1 VAKATLSPSLISRRT
16 TYIHTVTVLDQL
28 RSAIGD
34 RYDLEREL
42 GGGGMSQVFVA
53 IERALERRVVIKV
66 LPPEL
71 GQSVNAD
78 RFRREIATL
87 ATLQHPQIVPI
98 HAAGT
103 AGDLLYYVMPFVTGE
118 SLRAK
123 LERDGRM
130 AAPDVVRLVA
140 PLARA
145 LAYAH
150 REGIVHRDIKPENV
164 LLAQGEPV
172 LADFGIA
179 KVLRD
184 GASHGS
190 LTSAGMS
197 IGTVTYMAPEQ
208 VLAEPDID
216 GRADVY
222 SLAALSWELL
232 AGRPPFDG
240 TNQQVMSAHV
250 VKPAPAVIEFVPEC
264 PEALSAV
271 LSRALAKDAGDRYT
285 ADEFAVALEEALRAT
300 TGAHRTDAVRAEAS
314 AAPRAT
320 GRSMR
325 GALIGA
331 VVAVVAGSF
340 VWFTRTT
347 TAPLPAAATPA
358 TPATASARAGIAV
371 LAFEQIGGDD
381 DAYLAAGLTDE
392 LMTQLAEVPELRV
405 AARTTV
411 RAFADSAL
419 PPAELGARLDVRAL
433 VEGSVQRA
441 KNQLRVTTRLVDVR
455 DGSTLWTERYERTT
469 DDLFAVQREIGAA
482 VVTALTPRLGLR
494 PRARTDAK
502 GTTDAA
508 AFDLYLRAKFAMQQR
523 GADSLRVAVLRFRE
537 AIRRDSTFARAWA
550 GVAEA
555 SALLPVYAGE
565 SWTDYAPQIREAAA
579 RAIALDS
586 TLGTPHFAL
595 ASAAKGLGD
604 WATAEREF
612 DLALARQPDLG
623 ATHQNR
629 AELLYTLG
637 RVDDAVTAMSRAA
650 TLEPRDA
657 PIVSQLA
664 GVLVIAG
671 RLDSASRVLDRA
683 LVLDSNLAFAYWSAM
698 MLRERQG
705 DVRRALTA
713 VTKAARLAP
722 LPFFTGLTIRAA
734 RLARDTTAVQ
744 IARRSLTAGGAA
756 PGNALALAIADADV
770 APPESTIARLDRA
783 ITERDPFMWQ
793 IPLRLWWFDPV
804 RGTPGF
810 AKIAQRL
817 ALPAQALE
825 PLPPPGR

>member
-1 VAKATLSPSLISRRT
+1 
-16 TYIHTVTVLDQL
+16 VTVLDQL
-28 RSAIGD
+28 RGALGD

-53 IERALERRVVIKV
+53 VERALERRVVIKV

-98 HAAGT
+98 HAAGM

-130 AAPDVVRLVA
+130 TATDVVRLVA

-208 VLAEPDID
+208 VLAEPSID

-222 SLAALSWELL
+222 SLAALAWELL
-232 AGRPPFDG
+232 AGRPVFDG

-250 VKPAPAVIEFVPEC
+250 VKPAPAVIDFVPEC
-264 PEALSAV
+264 PAALSAV
-271 LSRALAKDAGDRYT
+271 LTRALAKEAGDRYT
-285 ADEFAVALEEALRAT
+285 ADEFAAALEESLRGT
-300 TGAHRTDAVRAEAS
+300 TGSQRAGGEVR
-314 AAPRAT
+314 PAT
-320 GRSMR
+320 GAGPRPAGRSTR
-325 GALIGA
+325 GVLIGA
-331 VVAVVAGSF
+331 VLVVIAGSAA
-340 VWFTRTT
+340 WLTRASTPPRPSA
-347 TAPLPAAATPA
+347 APSGAAAA
-358 TPATASARAGIAV
+358 ASRAGIAV

-433 VEGSVQRA
+433 VEGSVQRS

-482 VVTALTPRLGLR
+482 VVTALTPKLGLR
-494 PRARTDAK
+494 PRVRTDAK
-502 GTTDAA
+502 GMVDAA
-508 AFDLYLRAKFAMQQR
+508 AFDFYLRGRFAMQQR

-537 AIRRDSTFARAWA
+537 AIARDSTFARAWA

-555 SALLPVYAGE
+555 SALLPVYSGA
-565 SWTDYAPQIREAAA
+565 SWTEYAPQIREAAA
-579 RAIALDS
+579 RAMALDS

-595 ASAAKGLGD
+595 GTVAKGLGD

-623 ATHQNR
+623 GTHQNR

-657 PIVSQLA
+657 PILSQLA

-683 LVLDSNLAFAYWSAM
+683 LGLDPNLAFAYWSEM

-705 DVRRALTA
+705 DARGALTA

-722 LPFFTGLTIRAA
+722 LPFFTGLRIRAA
-734 RLARDTTAVQ
+734 KIARDTSAEQ
-744 IARRSLTAGGAA
+744 DARRALSARGGA
-756 PGNALALAIADADV
+756 PGNALAWALADADV
-770 APPESTIARLDRA
+770 APPDSTVARLDRA
-783 ITERDPFMWQ
+783 ITERDPLLWQ

-810 AKIAQRL
+810 AKVARRL
-817 ALPAQALE
+817 ALPAQALT

>member
-1 VAKATLSPSLISRRT
+1 
-16 TYIHTVTVLDQL
+16 VTILDRL
-28 RSAIGD
+28 RGALGD
-34 RYDLEREL
+34 RYDFEREL
-42 GGGGMSQVFVA
+42 GGGGMSLVFVA
-53 IERALERRVVIKV
+53 VERALERRVVIKV

-98 HAAGT
+98 LSAGT
-103 AGDLLYYVMPFVTGE
+103 ADDLLYYVMPFVTGE

-123 LERDGRM
+123 LQRDGRM
-130 AAPDVVRLVA
+130 TAPELVRLVA

-179 KVLRD
+179 KVLREET
-184 GASHGS
+184 SHGS

-208 VLAEPDID
+208 VLAEPTID

-232 AGRPPFDG
+232 AGRSLFDG

-250 VKPAPAVIEFVPEC
+250 VKPAPAITDFVPEC
-264 PEALSAV
+264 PAALSDV
-271 LSRALAKDAGDRYT
+271 LARALAKDPAERFS
-285 ADEFAVALEEALRAT
+285 ADEFAAALEEALRVGRDVRTRGDTTPAPSVPAVPAT
-300 TGAHRTDAVRAEAS
+300 
-314 AAPRAT
+314 APRPPKAS
-320 GRSMR
+320 GR
-325 GALIGA
+325 GALIA
-331 VVAVVAGSF
+331 ASVVMVAAAA
-340 VWFTRTT
+340 VWFTRTSPSAPIPGAADGTSVT
-347 TAPLPAAATPA
+347 TV
-358 TPATASARAGIAV
+358 RAGIAV
-371 LAFEQIGGDD
+371 LPFDQIGAVD

-433 VEGSVQRA
+433 IEGSVQRA

-482 VVTALTPRLGLR
+482 VVTALTPKLGLR
-494 PRARTDAK
+494 VRTPTDAK
-502 GTTDAA
+502 GTTDAV
-508 AFDLYLRAKFAMQQR
+508 AFDLYLRGRFALQQR
-523 GADSLRVAVLRFRE
+523 GADSLRVAVQRFRE
-537 AIRRDSTFARAWA
+537 AIARDSAFARAWA

-555 SALLPVYAGE
+555 TALLPVYAGARWDE
-565 SWTDYAPQIREAAA
+565 TAPIIRDAAT

-586 TLGTPHFAL
+586 TLGSPHFAL
-595 ASAAKGLGD
+595 AQAAKGLGD

-612 DLALARQPDLG
+612 DRALARQPDLG

-637 RVDDAVTAMSRAA
+637 RVDDAATAMSRAA

-683 LVLDSNLAFAYWSAM
+683 VALDSNLAFVYWSAM

-705 DVRRALTA
+705 DARGALVA
-713 VTKAARLAP
+713 VSKAARLAP

-734 RLARDTTAVQ
+734 QRAGDAAAEQ
-744 IARRSLTAGGAA
+744 AARRALAARGMA
-756 PGNALALAIADADV
+756 PGQALAWALADVDV
-770 APPESTIARLDRA
+770 APPDTTIARLDRA
-783 ITERDPFMWQ
+783 ITERDPLMWQ
-793 IPLRLWWFDPV
+793 IPLRLWWFDRV
-804 RGTPGF
+804 RDRPGF
-810 AKIAQRL
+810 ANIAQRL
-817 ALPAQALE
+817 ALPAQAWQ
-825 PLPPPGR
+825 PLPAPKR

>member
-1 VAKATLSPSLISRRT
+1 M
-16 TYIHTVTVLDQL
+16 TVFDQL
-28 RSAIGD
+28 RDALGE

-53 IERALERRVVIKV
+53 VERALERRVVIKV

-98 HAAGT
+98 HSAGT
-103 AGDLLYYVMPFVTGE
+103 AGGLLYYVMPFVTGE
-118 SLRAK
+118 SLRTR
-123 LERDGRM
+123 LDREGRM
-130 AAPDVVRLVA
+130 SAAAMVRLVA

-184 GASHGS
+184 GATHGS

-208 VLAEPDID
+208 VLAEPTID

-232 AGRPPFDG
+232 VGRPPFEG
-240 TNQQVMSAHV
+240 TSQQVMSAHV
-250 VKPAPAVIEFVPEC
+250 VKEAPAVTDVADDC
-264 PEALSAV
+264 PAEIATV
-271 LSRALAKDAGDRYT
+271 LARALAKDPAARLS
-285 ADEFAVALEEALRAT
+285 ADEFALALESGLRSTAAAPPS
-300 TGAHRTDAVRAEAS
+300 GAPDRSS
-314 AAPRAT
+314 AAVPLRGHATRPPGRAA
-320 GRSMR
+320 RA
-325 GALIGA
+325 ALIGA
-331 VVAVVAGSF
+331 AVVIIAGG
-340 VWFTRTT
+340 VAWITRAAAAERLAPVAAT
-347 TAPLPAAATPA
+347 TAP
-358 TPATASARAGIAV
+358 TAGSRAGIAV
-371 LAFEQIGGDD
+371 LPFDRIGDPD
-381 DAYLAAGLTDE
+381 DAYLAAGVTDE

-405 AARTTV
+405 AARTSV

-419 PPAELGARLDVRAL
+419 SPAELGARLDVRAL
-433 VEGSVQRA
+433 VEGSVQRSR
-441 KNQLRVTTRLVDVR
+441 NQLRVTTRLVDVR
-455 DGSTLWTERYERTT
+455 DGGTMWSERYERTT

-482 VVTALTPRLGLR
+482 VVTALTPKLGLR
-494 PRARTDAK
+494 ARTRTNAN

-508 AFDLYLRAKFAMQQR
+508 AFDLYLRGRFALQQR
-523 GADSLRVAVLRFRE
+523 GADSLRVAVRRFRE
-537 AIRRDSTFARAWA
+537 AISRDSAFARAWA
-550 GVAEA
+550 GIAEA
-555 SALLPVYAGE
+555 SALLPVYAGD
-565 SWTDYAPQIREAAA
+565 SWAAHEPVIREAAA
-579 RAIALDS
+579 RAMALDG

-595 ASAAKGLGD
+595 AAVAKGTGD
-604 WATAEREF
+604 WAAAEREF

-637 RVDDAVTAMSRAA
+637 RVDDAVTAMARAA
-650 TLEPRDA
+650 TLEPKDG

-671 RLDSASRVLDRA
+671 RLDSAGRVLDRA
-683 LVLDSNLAFAYWSAM
+683 MALDSNFAFAYWSEM

-705 DVRRALTA
+705 DASGALRAA
-713 VTKAARLAP
+713 IRAARLAP
-722 LPFFTGLTIRAA
+722 LPFFTGLVIRAA
-734 RLARDTTAVQ
+734 RFARDTTAAQ
-744 IARRSLTAGGAA
+744 SARR
-756 PGNALALAIADADV
+756 ALASQGSARGTALGLALADADV
-770 APPESTIARLDRA
+770 APPDSTIARLDRA
-783 ITERDPFMWQ
+783 ISERDPFMWQ
-793 IPLRLWWFDPV
+793 IPLRLWWFDRV
-804 RGTPGF
+804 RRTPGF
-810 AKIAQRL
+810 PRLARRL

-825 PLPPPGR
+825 PLPAPGR